1 MITNKG
7 AEPLLHDRRRPS
19 MRSQL
24 WQGLLLI
31 FVAFGPGQAFAN
43 DYNWGVI
50 PVGQVTTISFGQYD
64 ITKNFTDQYAFSL
77 QAGSDASYAVT
88 VTFDVCK
95 GGCGNPD
102 LSYGIYDATGRLI
115 SDTGSAT
122 LTSGVYYFQVKGTG
136 MGAGNSVDYSG
147 SITFNTARVD
157 SFVSGAPE
165 PADWL
170 LMISGSAFLGWA
182 VRRRKTARPPPPRGC
197 S

>member
-1 MITNKG
+1 MPNHSLL
-7 AEPLLHDRRRPS
+7 PLRHQARRARFGS
-19 MRSQL
+19 GL
-24 WQGLLLI
+24 WRALLLLWLAL
-31 FVAFGPGQAFAN
+31 VGGKAFAA

-50 PVGQVTTISFGQYD
+50 PVGEETTISFAAYD

-95 GGCGNPD
+95 YGCGNPD
-102 LSYGIYDATGRLI
+102 LSYGIYDATGRLV

-147 SITFNTARVD
+147 SITFNT

-170 LMISGSAFLGWA
+170 LMVSGSAFLGWA
-182 VRRRKTARPPPPRGC
+182 VKRRRAARFPAPRV